1 MHDHSRH
8 RAPLWAALVAAA
20 AFGALM
26 SVQSRIN
33 GELGRRLDDGFTA
46 AAISFGTGLVLL
58 AVALAFSRRGRAG
71 FAGVGRALR
80 EGRLSWWM
88 LLGGLAGAFLVLSQ
102 GLTAA
107 LLGVALFTVAIV
119 AGQTVSGL
127 VIDLI
132 GLGPGGRHPITAPR
146 TIGATLALAAVTVA
160 VSAQLGTGIAIWWVL
175 LPLLAGLGTGWQQ
188 AVNGR
193 VRVEAASALTATF
206 LNFASGTAVL
216 VAAALVRIA
225 IAGPPDAFPTEPWL
239 YVGGALGCVFI
250 AGSAVIVRRTG
261 VLLLSLA
268 TIAGQLASAL
278 ALDLLLPVPG
288 RHVDAATVVGTL
300 LAFIA
305 VGIASGRPAF
315 LRLGFRRGS

>member
-1 MHDHSRH
+1 
-8 RAPLWAALVAAA
+8 
-20 AFGALM
+20 M

-58 AVALAFSRRGRAG
+58 AVALAISPRGRAG
-71 FAGVGRALR
+71 FGGVGRALR
-80 EGRLSWWM
+80 ERTLSWWM

-132 GLGPGGRHPITAPR
+132 GLGPGGRHPITGPR
-146 TIGATLALAAVTVA
+146 VVGASLALAAVTIA
-160 VSAQLGTGIAIWWVL
+160 VSAQLTAGVEIWWVL
-175 LPLLAGLGTGWQQ
+175 MPLIAGLGTGWQQ

-193 VRVEAASALTATF
+193 VRVAASSALTSTF
-206 LNFASGTAVL
+206 LNFVSGTVVL
-216 VAAALVRIA
+216 VIAAVVHVAV
-225 IAGPPDAFPTEPWL
+225 AGPPEAFPAEPWL

-250 AGSAVIVRRTG
+250 AGTAVIVRRTG

-288 RHVDAATVVGTL
+288 RHVDAATTVGTL

-305 VGIASGRPAF
+305 VVVASGRPSF